1 MTLQQLPPR
10 TYGGWRRSRGIG
22 LFGLGTTATFIL
34 LGLFILLLVVAAI
47 APGILLYLAPPVVV
61 GCAAGLVR
69 VAGTPLAQL
78 AVLRVR
84 WWLALRSGSTLYRA
98 EALLS
103 TDGSARLPGV
113 PSALELL
120 SAEDGYGGRYGL
132 VRDRCTGYLTATLRV
147 VPASTWLADRDDADG
162 WVAAWGSW
170 LASLGHVPMLR
181 WVTVTVD
188 TAPEPGT
195 SLADAVTAA
204 VDPAAPEPAR
214 EIMAS
219 LVAAAPGSAAN
230 VDTRISLT
238 FDPAASATRPR
249 TLPDAVAETGR
260 ALYGLQ
266 AQLGSCGT
274 AVSGRL
280 RAAEIA
286 GVVRAA
292 YDPASRGEVNRALAG
307 ATELPWSDAGPAGAD
322 ELWDRYRHDS
332 GVSVSWAW
340 REAPRSNVHA
350 DVLARLT
357 APGVWPKRVTL
368 QFRPL
373 PAAAATRVLEN
384 EVRAAEFRQEY
395 ARRTHRDATAR
406 DAFDHARVRQAAM
419 EEAQGAGVSLLSL
432 YVTVTAAGDA
442 DLLNATAVTE
452 AAAGSSRIQLHRLY
466 GSQAAAF
473 TVGLPC
479 GICLPTLST
488 RGKFS

>member
-22 LFGLGTTATFIL
+22 LLGLGTTATFIL
-34 LGLFILLLVVAAI
+34 LGLFILLLIVAAI
-47 APGILLYLAPPVVV
+47 APGILLYLAPPVIV
-61 GCAAGLVR
+61 GCAVGLVR

-78 AVLRVR
+78 AVLRIR
-84 WWLALRSGSTLYRA
+84 WWLAVHSGSTRYRA
-98 EALLS
+98 EALVS
-103 TDGSARLPGV
+103 SDGCARLPGV
-113 PSALELL
+113 LSALELL

-132 VRDRCTGYLTATLRV
+132 VRDRPTGFLTATLRV
-147 VPASTWLADRDDADG
+147 VPTSTWLADRDDADG

-195 SLADAVTAA
+195 SLADAVAAA
-204 VDPAAPEPAR
+204 VDPAAPKPAR

-219 LVAAAPGSAAN
+219 LVAAAPSSAAD

-266 AQLGSCGT
+266 SQLGSCGT
-274 AVSGRL
+274 TVSGRL

-292 YDPASRGEVNRALAG
+292 YDPASRGEVKRAMELA
-307 ATELPWSDAGPAGAD
+307 WSDAGPAGAD

-332 GVSVSWAW
+332 GISVSWAW

-357 APGVWPKRVTL
+357 APGPWPKRVTL

-373 PAAAATRVLEN
+373 PAAAATQVLEN

-406 DAFDHARVRQAAM
+406 DAFDHARARQAAM

-432 YVTVTAAGDA
+432 YVTVTAPTDA

-479 GICLPTLST
+479 GICLPALVR
-488 RGKFS
+488 RGKPS